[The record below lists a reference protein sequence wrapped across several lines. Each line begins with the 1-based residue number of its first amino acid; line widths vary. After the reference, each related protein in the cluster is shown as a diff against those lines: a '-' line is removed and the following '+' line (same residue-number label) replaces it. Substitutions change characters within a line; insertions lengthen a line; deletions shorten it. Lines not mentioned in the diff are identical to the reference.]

1 MDKELMAK
9 VSDVDVSI
17 RGIERLLEAAACF
30 PTTDASAL
38 LDMLGGIQK
47 LAKSAGE
54 ELNEVFD
61 YIMFEPVEEKKE
73 APESAATETSA
84 KEKLTQVE
92 DTTEP
97 EAKQGAKEDKRIQII
112 TLLKDGKPVREI
124 AEQVGA
130 STAYIYKIKSEVM

>member
-47 LAKSAGE
+47 LARTAGDE
-54 ELNEVFD
+54 IDEVFNV
-61 YIMFEPVEEKKE
+61 IMFGNEKE

-92 DTTEP
+92 DTT
-97 EAKQGAKEDKRIQII
+97 KQAEEQTHGDKKIAII
-112 TLLKDGKPVREI
+112 SMLKDGKSVKEV
-124 AEQVGA
+124 AKQVGA
-130 STAYIYKIKSEVM
+130 SAAYIYKIKSEVM

>member
-1 MDKELMAK
+1 MDNELMAK

-47 LAKSAGE
+47 LARTAGDE
-54 ELNEVFD
+54 INEVFNV
-61 YIMFEPVEEKKE
+61 IMFGDETKE
-73 APESAATETSA
+73 APEPAATETSA

-112 TLLKDGKPVREI
+112 ALLKDGKPVREI

-130 STAYIYKIKSEVM
+130 STTYIYKIKSEVM

>member
-47 LAKSAGE
+47 LARTAGDE
-54 ELNEVFD
+54 IDEVFN
-61 YIMFEPVEEKKE
+61 YIMFMDETKE
-73 APESAATETSA
+73 APETAATETDA
-84 KEKLTQVE
+84 KENINQVE

-97 EAKQGAKEDKRIQII
+97 AKAQTNYSDKKIAIVSM
-112 TLLKDGKPVREI
+112 LKDGKSVREI

-130 STAYIYKIKSEVM
+130 SAAYIYKIKSEVM

>member
-1 MDKELMAK
+1 MAK

-47 LAKSAGE
+47 LARTAGDE
-54 ELNEVFD
+54 INEVFNV
-61 YIMFEPVEEKKE
+61 IMFGDETKE
-73 APESAATETSA
+73 APEPAATETSA

-112 TLLKDGKPVREI
+112 ALLKDGKPVREI

-130 STAYIYKIKSEVM
+130 STTYIYKIKSEVM